1 MSQKEEEQSA
11 DPDLNIADSNFES
24 FNEKEESEQKNEK
37 EIAIKQSLHKENYRI
52 YVIIKQISKTQP
64 RLYRNVSKCQ
74 LDAGR
79 SANAN
84 STQQ

>member
-37 EIAIKQSLHKENYRI
+37 EIAIKQSLHKENLL
-52 YVIIKQISKTQP
+52 K
-64 RLYRNVSKCQ
+64 
-74 LDAGR
+74 
-79 SANAN
+79 
-84 STQQ
+84 